1 MQKKPPIVGMV
12 NSIGQHSLARK
23 ITLVMVMIVIL
34 VSVASLSFNWVIVS
48 KDNEKEFIEK
58 SDEYSSYLQE
68 SLELP
73 LWNYDTLLIAK
84 LGQMM
89 MSNEIVTSLTI
100 KNNDGDIL
108 FEAEKKDEADLIV
121 KREQIVYRN
130 RSVGSFQMGLSKRIY
145 NENQIQIITIGSATV
160 IAIILSMLAGVMLS
174 VKRLIKKPLQEFSER
189 IDSIA
194 KGDYRFD
201 TQTVYVELQGVME
214 RFNQMALKVKHREE
228 SLVEANKRL
237 TAEID
242 ERKKME
248 RLLRESEERY
258 RSLNSNVPIGVFR
271 NAINGKLISLNPAL
285 MQMLEIREGYDINE
299 LQAVDFYCHSAD
311 RDYLV
316 NEIVR
321 CGRINGFEC
330 RFKTYGGNQIW
341 VSISARGIKDESGRI
356 TYIDGIVQ
364 NITQQK
370 EVEAEKDRLQSQL
383 IQVQK
388 MEAIG
393 TLAGGI
399 AHDFNNILGAILGY
413 AQLAQI
419 NSSEDPKIR
428 KYLDQIFTASERA
441 KELVKQ
447 ILTFSRQ
454 AETEKIPVDVGVI
467 VKEALKLLRASI
479 PATIEIR
486 RNVESNLGV
495 VEADSIQ
502 IHQIVMNLCTNAF
515 HAMEQEGGRLDVSL
529 IPVEIEAGDAFRY
542 HDITPGRYL
551 KLTVAD
557 TGHGM
562 DANTMS
568 RIFEP
573 YYTTKDIGM
582 GTGMGLATVHGIV
595 KKHGGDIT
603 VTSEQGVGT
612 TFQVLLPVTE
622 IKFKRDRDNATSLPQ
637 GNEKILLVDDEK
649 SLADL
654 GKDLLESLGY
664 SVETRTSAHD
674 ALEAFRIQ
682 PGKYHLIITDMTMP
696 SMHGKKLA
704 EEIKKIRPDI
714 PIILCTGYST
724 LLSSDHVM
732 DQSISRILMKPLTV
746 EELGRSVRKVLDEA
760 KDSILQ

>member
-1 MQKKPPIVGMV
+1 
-12 NSIGQHSLARK
+12 
-23 ITLVMVMIVIL
+23 
-34 VSVASLSFNWVIVS
+34 
-48 KDNEKEFIEK
+48 
-58 SDEYSSYLQE
+58 
-68 SLELP
+68 
-73 LWNYDTLLIAK
+73 
-84 LGQMM
+84 
-89 MSNEIVTSLTI
+89 
-100 KNNDGDIL
+100 
-108 FEAEKKDEADLIV
+108 
-121 KREQIVYRN
+121 
-130 RSVGSFQMGLSKRIY
+130 
-145 NENQIQIITIGSATV
+145 
-160 IAIILSMLAGVMLS
+160 MLAGVMLS

-194 KGDYRFD
+194 KGDYTID
-201 TQTVYVELQGVME
+201 TQTIYVELQGVME
-214 RFNQMALKVKHREE
+214 RFNQMAVKVKHREE

-237 TAEID
+237 TSEIE

-258 RSLNSNVPIGVFR
+258 RSLNANVPIGVFR
-271 NAINGKLISLNPAL
+271 NAINGKFISLNPAL
-285 MQMLEIREGYDINE
+285 MQMLEIREGDDLGD
-299 LQAVDFYCHSAD
+299 LQAIDVYCHSAD

-316 NEIVR
+316 NEITR
-321 CGRINGFEC
+321 YGWINGFEC

-370 EVEAEKDRLQSQL
+370 EVEEEKDRLQSQL

-419 NSSEDPKIR
+419 NSTEDPKIR

-479 PATIEIR
+479 PTTIEIR
-486 RNVESNLGV
+486 RKVESNLGV

-529 IPVEIEAGDAFRY
+529 IPVEIEAADALLY
-542 HDITPGRYL
+542 QDITPGRYL

-573 YYTTKDIGM
+573 YYTTKDVGM

-603 VTSEQGVGT
+603 VCSEQGVGT

-622 IKFKRDRDNATSLPQ
+622 IEMKRDRDNSTSLPI

-649 SLADL
+649 TLADL

-696 SMHGKKLA
+696 NMHGKKLA
-704 EEIKKIRPDI
+704 KEIKKIRPDI

-724 LLSSDHVM
+724 LLSSDHAM

-746 EELGRSVRKVLDEA
+746 AELGTSVRNVLDEA
-760 KDSILQ
+760 KDSIQK